1 MHITTYYT
9 ITTCN
14 PNSLLKISKVS
25 IPLASIIIYISW
37 PLHNMFIIQLTEM
50 EMSRR
55 RLDRDQFV
63 IAFWLFCEVTVLSL
77 VGVVLWLSLTP
88 RNPRL
93 TISDAHFPSLNLT
106 SHTPRPNASLPVVVH
121 LQIFNPNNH
130 MGIDYRGIKFKLYTG
145 DGVGVVGANST
156 SAFYQG
162 YKNTTLFQMPVQAS
176 QEFWHAMNATSS
188 IDFIVRVETAF
199 RFRIIKWQTK
209 IHHVAHE
216 ARFSQ

>member
-1 MHITTYYT
+1 
-9 ITTCN
+9 
-14 PNSLLKISKVS
+14 
-25 IPLASIIIYISW
+25 
-37 PLHNMFIIQLTEM
+37 
-50 EMSRR
+50 MSRR

-63 IAFWLFCEVTVLSL
+63 IFFWLFCEVTVLIL

-106 SHTPRPNASLPVVVH
+106 KANLPVVVH

-130 MGIDYRGIKFKLYTG
+130 MGIDYRGINFKLYTG
-145 DGVGVVGANST
+145 DVVVSVNST

-162 YKNTTLFQMPVQAS
+162 YKNTTLFQMPIHAS

-199 RFRIIKWQTK
+199 RFRIIKWRTK
-209 IHHVAHE
+209 IHYVAHE